1 MQNNKKVPA
10 FCAAALLF
18 SGHASLAAPV
28 LEEVVVTAQLREQS
42 LQDVPVSVSAIG
54 GDKMMEAGL
63 SKVEDLSAYV
73 PNFTMSESGIGTDI
87 FIRGIGSGE
96 NQGFEQSVG
105 IYVDGVSYSR
115 AQLARAPFLDL
126 ARVEVLRGPQNILL
140 GKNSVAG
147 AISITTADPTEEFEG
162 STQLTYEPEVNE
174 RIVDLVLSGPI
185 SDSMGYRF
193 AVRARQ
199 MDGHIYNLV
208 LDRDEPERDELTLRG
223 KLAWDMRD
231 DISASFKVEL
241 GSFDVDGRASE
252 IITNYPST
260 DSDNPI
266 FFGRTYGEIM
276 YNTQFPGLGST
287 GLGALAGLLPQ
298 AVLDVLQLQGS
309 GDIINIQGDPG
320 VLNNVADRKRHS
332 NGDYSYND
340 TQNFTAKVD
349 WYYEDHVFTSI
360 TGVMAYQYDEDCDCD
375 FTGAPLFQVLFEEEY
390 TQFSQEFRWISPA
403 GEKVEYIAGAYFHK
417 SELDFFD
424 SIYLPSDI
432 VPQLVNASDLIEGGA
447 RGDNDPL
454 ANANSAFEILGI
466 GDAGNAL
473 KDIRTPR
480 YFTSDSLI
488 ASGFMQATWN
498 LDDLWRLTLGGRY
511 TWENKKGSRKMDFA
525 FSDGSIQPLGEVDT
539 AAAVSFAAERHDLK
553 GERQES
559 QFAPLLNIQW
569 DVTNDMMAYFSA
581 SRGFKSGGFDA
592 RSNASPSADPTPINP
607 NAPTGTNQQVLIG
620 SFEYEEEQATTYEL
634 GAKMSLLEGAAEL
647 NVALFRTE
655 FKDLQVSIFDGTL
668 GFNVGN
674 AASALSQ
681 GLELDGRMALTE
693 NLMLV
698 GGLAFLDFEFQD
710 HPFGTCKQDEAPNN
724 PNGINCDY
732 SGKTNQYVADYS
744 GNLLLAYER
753 PISNA
758 LMFRANLDAVFTDE
772 YYTSQ
777 SIDERVIQDAY
788 IQYNGRVSVSSIDGD
803 WELALL
809 GKNLSDEL
817 IIIYSAD
824 APTGKTITGA
834 TAHHAF
840 INAPRTFALQAS
852 YRW

>member
-1 MQNNKKVPA
+1 MAIYDSIARLRVLAPSV
-10 FCAAALLF
+10 LL
-18 SGHASLAAPV
+18 LAATQAQSAAV

-54 GDKMMEAGL
+54 GEKMMEAGL
-63 SKVEDLSAYV
+63 SKIEDLTAYV

-105 IYVDGVSYSR
+105 MYVDGISYSR

-147 AISITTADPTEEFEG
+147 AISITTADPSEYFEG
-162 STQLTYEPEVNE
+162 HTQVTYEPDVNE
-174 RIVDLVLSGPI
+174 RIVDLILSGPI
-185 SDSMGYRF
+185 SDTLGFRF
-193 AVRARQ
+193 AVRKRDL
-199 MDGHIYNLV
+199 DGHIYNLV

-223 KLAWDMRD
+223 KLKWDVRD

-260 DSDNPI
+260 STTPI
-266 FFGRTYGEIM
+266 FTGRTYGEIM
-276 YNTQFPGLGST
+276 YNTQFPGVD
-287 GLGALAGLLPQ
+287 GLGALTGVLPQ
-298 AVLDVLQLQGS
+298 PILDLLQLQGS
-309 GDIINIQGDPG
+309 GNIIDIQGDPG
-320 VLNNVADRKRHS
+320 VLNNTADRKRHS

-349 WYYEDHVFTSI
+349 WFYDDHVFTSI

-390 TQFSQEFRWISPA
+390 RQFSQEFRWISPA
-403 GEKVEYIAGAYFHK
+403 GEKVEYIAGTYFHK

-432 VPQLVNASDLIEGGA
+432 IPQLVNASDLLEGGA
-447 RGDNDPL
+447 RGDIDPA
-454 ANANSAFEILGI
+454 ANASSVFEVLGI

-473 KDIRTPR
+473 RGIRTPR
-480 YFTSDSLI
+480 NFTTDTLI
-488 ASGFMQATWN
+488 ASAFMQATWN
-498 LDDLWRLTLGGRY
+498 LSDYWRLTLGGRY
-511 TWENKKGSRKMDFA
+511 TWENKKGSRKMEFTFD
-525 FSDGSIQPLGEVDT
+525 DGTVQPIGEVDT
-539 AAAVSFAAERHDLK
+539 AAAVSFAAERHSLK
-553 GERQES
+553 GERSES
-559 QFAPLLNIQW
+559 QFAPLLNVQW
-569 DVTNDMMAYFSA
+569 DVNEAIMAYFSA

-592 RSNASPSADPTPINP
+592 RSNASPSDEPTPINP
-607 NAPTGTNQQVLIG
+607 SAPTGTNQQVLIG
-620 SFEYEEEQATTYEL
+620 SFEYEEEKATTFEL
-634 GAKMSLLEGAAEL
+634 GAKTSLFDGVAEL
-647 NVALFRTE
+647 NIALFRTE

-674 AASALSQ
+674 AASAISQ

-693 NLMLV
+693 HLV
-698 GGLAFLDFEFQD
+698 LSGGLAFLDFEFKD
-710 HPFGTCKQDEAPNN
+710 HPFGTCRQDQEPDN

-744 GNLLLAYER
+744 GNILLAYER
-753 PISNA
+753 PITQG
-758 LMFRANLDAVFTDE
+758 LMLRANLDAVFTDE
-772 YYTSQ
+772 YYASQ
-777 SIDERVIQDAY
+777 SIDDRVKQDAY
-788 IQYNGRVSVSSIDGD
+788 IQYNGRIGVSSIDGD

-817 IIIYSAD
+817 VVIYAAD

-840 INAPRTFALQAS
+840 INPPRTFALQAS
-852 YRW
+852 YHW